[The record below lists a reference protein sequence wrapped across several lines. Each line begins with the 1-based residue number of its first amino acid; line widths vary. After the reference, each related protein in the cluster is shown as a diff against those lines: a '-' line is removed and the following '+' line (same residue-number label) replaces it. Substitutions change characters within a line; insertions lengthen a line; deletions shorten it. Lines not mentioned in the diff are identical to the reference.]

1 MLRLFKKK
9 EVVPVHAVYEDYLSI
24 LNKISQYLL
33 QSNNVAQGKFV
44 ATLMD
49 LLRNKDV
56 VQFVKLINGVDMWGG
71 AGAVWEA
78 YIENEEKQRKFE
90 KEMLLL
96 IELMKRT
103 NIMGSGAKSIEKIF
117 KKNIKSS

>member
-24 LNKISQYLL
+24 LNQINQYLL

>member
-1 MLRLFKKK
+1 
-9 EVVPVHAVYEDYLSI
+9 
-24 LNKISQYLL
+24 
-33 QSNNVAQGKFV
+33 
-44 ATLMD
+44 
-49 LLRNKDV
+49 

>member
-24 LNKISQYLL
+24 LNKINQYLL